1 MNGMN
6 MSCADRW
13 NRNLRETRSK
23 RKLSQTD
30 LAAMMNEHGYGPC
43 SQKTISQWEH
53 VGEREGCGFPPYRKM
68 LGLAECLGVDVPYL
82 TGDMDGGTYAQQYV
96 ADHLGTDPGVVS
108 IFKELAIISESKS
121 EFDPDDGS
129 RIEIVKDND
138 ADVYALLLMDSY
150 RTVLAEKYKAFV
162 AAHRDRRLKDDPDDA
177 PDEKRRYLSNL
188 RAARF
193 ELVDAFQAML
203 REKYPDPGLDDFL
216 TDAGKEKKRRREREE
231 EKRDEE
237 RRRRLL
243 SAEGASPVK
252 LASVASALLR
262 VLLAEGQSYQDEEE
276 FRRERAEELR
286 KRIASD
292 GWWIGAAEESRP
304 V

>member
-1 MNGMN
+1 
-6 MSCADRW
+6 
-13 NRNLRETRSK
+13 
-23 RKLSQTD
+23 
-30 LAAMMNEHGYGPC
+30 
-43 SQKTISQWEH
+43 
-53 VGEREGCGFPPYRKM
+53 
-68 LGLAECLGVDVPYL
+68 
-82 TGDMDGGTYAQQYV
+82 
-96 ADHLGTDPGVVS
+96 
-108 IFKELAIISESKS
+108 
-121 EFDPDDGS
+121 
-129 RIEIVKDND
+129 
-138 ADVYALLLMDSY
+138 
-150 RTVLAEKYKAFV
+150 
-162 AAHRDRRLKDDPDDA
+162 
-177 PDEKRRYLSNL
+177 
-188 RAARF
+188 
-193 ELVDAFQAML
+193 ML